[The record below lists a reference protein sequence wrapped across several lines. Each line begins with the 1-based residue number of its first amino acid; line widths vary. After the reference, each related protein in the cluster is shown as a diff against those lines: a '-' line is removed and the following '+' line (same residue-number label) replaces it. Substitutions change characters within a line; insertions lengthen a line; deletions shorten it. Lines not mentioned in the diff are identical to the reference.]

1 MNNYYTLRK
10 SYTYKKSVINVQY
23 SLHTYK
29 NLMQE
34 CLMQEWNILKYFIM
48 QKKIIDKIIE

>member
-10 SYTYKKSVINVQY
+10 SYTYKKSVISVQY

-34 CLMQEWNILKYFIM
+34 CRNILKYFIM